1 LKIKTSDSGDKMGNN
16 KEPQPSTSAA
26 ARMKN
31 GRNQQTTT
39 ATWKGRSTKV
49 SKSPEQANL

>member
-1 LKIKTSDSGDKMGNN
+1 MKTSESGDKMSNN